1 MAQSQNT
8 KVDYTDRATN
18 LDGLTSG
25 GNVMLGDV
33 AFEYYN
39 EKNVE
44 DYIQIPWDEVDYV
57 SASVIA
63 KKTIPRFAIFVKDG
77 RHFTFST
84 GDNKA
89 CLRAIREHVPAERLL
104 RSPSFFQVVGAGA
117 KGLWDNTVGR
127 LGR

>member
-8 KVDYTDRATN
+8 EVYYTDRATS

-25 GNVMLGDV
+25 GNVMLGDR

-44 DYIQIPWDEVDYV
+44 DYIQIPWDEVDHV
-57 SASVIA
+57 SASVVA
-63 KKTIPRFAIFVKDG
+63 GKMIPRFAIFVKGG
-77 RHFTFST
+77 RHFSFST

-89 CLRAIREHVPAERLL
+89 CLRAIRKHVPAERLL

-117 KGLWDNTVGR
+117 KGLWNGTIGR

>member
-1 MAQSQNT
+1 MIL
-8 KVDYTDRATN
+8 V
-18 LDGLTSG
+18 
-25 GNVMLGDV
+25 DV
-33 AFEYYN
+33 ALAYYN
-39 EKNVE
+39 EKNFE
-44 DYIQIPWDEVDYV
+44 YFIQIPWDEVDYV

-104 RSPSFFQVVGAGA
+104 RSPSFFQVVGACA
-117 KGLWDNTVGR
+117 KGLWNNTVGR
-127 LGR
+127 LGH